1 MAGTKEGALK
11 AARTNREK
19 YGDEFYAKIGGK
31 GGKKG
36 HTGGFASNKELARR
50 AGSIGGRKSKRA
62 EGIQDKLNT
71 LFKEYIKEEWDAGKS
86 IRAIAARIGVADGT
100 IKRFL
105 IKNNWL
111 GEDYTKKP

>member
-11 AARTNREK
+11 AAKTNMER
-19 YGDEFYAKIGGK
+19 YGKDYYAKMGREGGK
-31 GGKKG
+31 NG

-62 EGIQDKLNT
+62 EGVQDKLNT
-71 LFKEYIKEEWDAGKS
+71 LFKEYIKDEWDAGKS
-86 IRAIAARIGVADGT
+86 IREIAGRIGVANST

-111 GEDYTKKP
+111 GEDYTKKL

>member
-1 MAGTKEGALK
+1 MAGTKEGGLK

-19 YGDEFYAKIGGK
+19 YGDEYYANIGAA

-36 HTGGFASNKELARR
+36 HTGGFANKELARR
-50 AGSIGGRKSKRA
+50 AGAIGGRKSRRA
-62 EGIQDKLNT
+62 EGVQEKLDK
-71 LFKEYIKEEWDAGKS
+71 LFKEYIKDEWDAGKS
-86 IRAIAARIGVADGT
+86 IREIAARIGVANST

-111 GEDYTKKP
+111 GEDYTKKL